1 MPNIRWLLAFIT
13 TCHRGLYRW
22 SGGRLGDRIGG
33 KRFLL
38 LSHRGRRSGARHT
51 APLLY
56 VADGDRFVVVA
67 SNAGDG
73 RDPNWW
79 RNLQQHPETE
89 IQVGDRRIP
98 VRARRASAEELESI
112 WPKLLASYRHYPV
125 YRERAGR
132 EIPLVILERR
142 AA

>member
-1 MPNIRWLLAFIT
+1 MPNIRWLLALIT
-13 TCHRGLYRW
+13 ACHRGLYRW
-22 SGGRLGDRIGG
+22 SGGRLGDRVGR

-38 LSHRGRRSGARHT
+38 LVHRGRRSGARYT

-73 RDPNWW
+73 RDPQWW
-79 RNLQQHPETE
+79 RNLQQTPETE
-89 IQVGDRRIP
+89 IQVGERRIA
-98 VRARRASAEELESI
+98 VRARAASAEERESI
-112 WPKLLASYRHYPV
+112 WPRLLASYQHYAV

>member
-22 SGGRLGDRIGG
+22 SGGRLGDRIGR

-38 LSHRGRRSGARHT
+38 LTHVGRRSGARHT

-56 VADGDRFVVVA
+56 VADGERFVVIA

-73 RDPNWW
+73 RDPHWW
-79 RNLQQHPETE
+79 RNLQANPETE
-89 IQVGDRRIP
+89 VQVGERRIA
-98 VRARRASAEELESI
+98 VRARQASGRECEVL
-112 WPKLLASYRHYPV
+112 WPKLIASYRHYPE
-125 YRERAGR
+125 YRARAGR
-132 EIPLVILERR
+132 EIPVVVLERR